1 MFKDILLPMNISD
14 PVRWEKTIK
23 ISIYPARSCGAILHV
38 MNVVPS
44 YDCLMLESVFTVGC
58 KAI

>member
-1 MFKDILLPMNISD
+1 LLPININNL
-14 PVRWEKTIK
+14 VIWEKTMETL
-23 ISIYPARSCGAILHV
+23 IYPARSCGAILHV

-44 YDCLMLESVFTVGC
+44 YDCLMLESVFTVGY